1 MVGFAQIFS
10 RGLRAGPCVRR
21 RLRARHRAERRRART
36 FRPPP
41 RRQVPDAGPSSG
53 CGALLRRAPSRC
65 ARGCFPRSRPAV
77 FRRARRVRTGRFAAS
92 FPAGC
97 EKNRK
102 YFADS
107 KKPPYLCTRNRKMID
122 ASLAQLVEHD
132 TLNVGVQGS
141 SPWGGTKKT
150 IAASLAQLVEH
161 DTLNVGVQGSSPWGG
176 TKRESE
182 GSRFFRRMPLRC
194 GAPFLGICRKR
205 RNFGRTS
212 RRRAARKCA
221 VAPAGRL

>member
-141 SPWGGTKKT
+141 SPWGGTK
-150 IAASLAQLVEH
+150 
-161 DTLNVGVQGSSPWGG
+161 
-176 TKRESE
+176 RESE